1 MGGAVIVGPLELP
14 EHAPVRALGEAVTRE
29 RRTQDVLCE
38 PFERRAGAGR
48 YVGVGMDVV
57 AVGLGEQR
65 GGAGRDADRRQA
77 VASSADVGDPP
88 AGLGAEG
95 DALGG
100 RGGAQGREPVRLFGG
115 GIAWA
120 EACRERSRTAA
131 ACEERRDFGRRAG
144 RDARD
149 DSALGR
155 GGSRSEP
162 LAVREVGRLAD
173 VVVLAQAL

>member
-1 MGGAVIVGPLELP
+1 
-14 EHAPVRALGEAVTRE
+14 
-29 RRTQDVLCE
+29 
-38 PFERRAGAGR
+38 
-48 YVGVGMDVV
+48 MDVV

-77 VASSADVGDPP
+77 VASSADLTASGQHCAP

-100 RGGAQGREPVRLFGG
+100 RGGAERREHVRLFGG
-115 GIAWA
+115 GVGGVGWA
-120 EACRERSRTAA
+120 EPA

-155 GGSRSEP
+155 DGSRSEP